1 MCMQA
6 VTPSSVP
13 VTLGMLARARPTG
26 KRTESIQDNGYL
38 PLWRPRSGWGQSG
51 EDKVENPGFMTEQ
64 RATTWWSW
72 ETRKLH
78 THEQT
83 QVDDV
88 VLVFVCACIFLSS
101 VLFLFTLLHSSLR
114 MRAAHIKSGGGRR
127 GTPLVL
133 DGSHKSFV
141 LVKSKR
147 EIFVRVQSRCGSKQ
161 QAVSKVM
168 FQIPATPTCG
178 KQPAKIT
185 PACEWLFS

>member
-38 PLWRPRSGWGQSG
+38 PLWHALGQA
-51 EDKVENPGFMTEQ
+51 EVKVERTKWKTRDLWRSSVQ
-64 RATTWWSW
+64 RLDDL
-72 ETRKLH
+72 ERHK
-78 THEQT
+78 HERA

-88 VLVFVCACIFLSS
+88 VFVCVCMYFFVFCIF
-101 VLFLFTLLHSSLR
+101 LLHSSLR
-114 MRAAHIKSGGGRR
+114 MRAAHIKNGGGRR
-127 GTPLVL
+127 GTPL

-161 QAVSKVM
+161 QAMSEVM
-168 FQIPATPTCG
+168 FQIPCYTDLWET
-178 KQPAKIT
+178 
-185 PACEWLFS
+185 ACQDNPNMRVTVLLVLTQNF